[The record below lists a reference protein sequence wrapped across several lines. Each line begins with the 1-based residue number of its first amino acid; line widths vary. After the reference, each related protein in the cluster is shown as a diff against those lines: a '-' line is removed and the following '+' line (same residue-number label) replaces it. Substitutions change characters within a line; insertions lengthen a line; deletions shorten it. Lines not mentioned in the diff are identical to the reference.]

1 MRHGLMKHMLA
12 LCLAVSLPCGAMA
25 ADGASSEDV
34 IKIGVAGA
42 HSGDVASYGVPSLN
56 AAKIVAAEYNARG
69 GILGKKI
76 EIVAQDDQC
85 KPELATNAATKLVS
99 DKVNV
104 VMGHICS
111 GATKAA
117 LPIYNNSR
125 LIAMSPSATVPAL
138 TLSGENP
145 YFFRTISNDLDQAR
159 LAAQFIQTGL
169 KAERVALIH
178 DNSEYGKGYAET
190 AKNLLEKAEG
200 SKVKIVLFEAINPD
214 AVDFSAIIRKI
225 RREKAEALVF
235 GGYHPT
241 ASKIVQQLRREKLN
255 IALIGPDGLK
265 DEAFIKMAGA
275 DAEGVFASGPK
286 DTSKLE
292 MAVKAREQHR
302 AMFGTDPGAFYD
314 NAYSATQALINAMEK
329 AGTATD
335 TDKIMQALRTE
346 YIETPLGK
354 IKFGPKGD
362 ASGIGLSMFQVKN
375 GAFEELEYHIL
386 LD

>member
-1 MRHGLMKHMLA
+1 MRHCRVQQIISLFFAA
-12 LCLAVSLPCGAMA
+12 LLVIAALPAQA
-25 ADGASSEDV
+25 ASGKV

-56 AAKIVAAEYNARG
+56 AAKVVVADYNAKG
-69 GILGKKI
+69 GILGSLL
-76 EIVAQDDQC
+76 EVVAQDDQC

-117 LPIYNNSR
+117 LPIYTNAK
-125 LIAMSPSATVPAL
+125 LVAVSPSATVPSL

-145 YFFRTISNDLDQAR
+145 YFFRTISNDNDQAR
-159 LAAQFIQTGL
+159 LAAQFIITGL
-169 KAERVALIH
+169 KATKIAIIH
-178 DNSEYGKGYAET
+178 DNTEYGRGYAET
-190 AKNLLEKAEG
+190 AKTMLEASTEG
-200 SKVKIVLFEAINPD
+200 KPEIVLFEAINPD
-214 AVDFSAIIRKI
+214 AVDFSAIIRKV

-241 ASKIVQQLRREKLN
+241 ASKIVQQLRREKMKT
-255 IALIGPDGLK
+255 ALIGPDGLK
-265 DEAFIKMAGA
+265 DEAFIKMAAA
-275 DAEGVFASGPK
+275 DAEGVYASGPR

-292 MAVKAREQHR
+292 RAIKAREQHR
-302 AMFGTDPGAFYD
+302 AMFGSDPGAFYD
-314 NAYSATQALINAMEK
+314 NAYSATQALNNAMEK

-335 TDKIMQALRTE
+335 SGKIMQALHTE
-346 YIETPLGK
+346 YVETPLGR

-362 ASGIGLSMFQVKN
+362 ASGIGLSMFQVQN
-375 GAFEELEYHIL
+375 GKFVELDHYIL

>member
-1 MRHGLMKHMLA
+1 MRH
-12 LCLAVSLPCGAMA
+12 CRVQQIVSLFFVAFLVFA
-25 ADGASSEDV
+25 ALPAQAASGKV

-56 AAKIVAAEYNARG
+56 AAKVVVADYNARG
-69 GILGKKI
+69 GILGSQL
-76 EIVAQDDQC
+76 EVVAQDDQC

-117 LPIYNNSR
+117 LPIYTNAK
-125 LIAMSPSATVPAL
+125 LVAISPSATVPSL

-145 YFFRTISNDLDQAR
+145 YFFRTISNDNEQAR
-159 LAAQFIQTGL
+159 LAAQFIVKGL
-169 KAERVALIH
+169 KATKIAIIH
-178 DNSEYGKGYAET
+178 DNTEYGRGYAET
-190 AKNLLEKAEG
+190 AKTMLETSTEG
-200 SKVKIVLFEAINPD
+200 KLEIVLFEAINPD
-214 AVDFSAIIRKI
+214 AVDFSAIIRKV
-225 RREKAEALVF
+225 RREKAEALIF

-241 ASKIVQQLRREKLN
+241 ASKIVQQLRREKMKT
-255 IALIGPDGLK
+255 ALIGPDGLK
-265 DEAFIKMAGA
+265 DEAFIKMAAA
-275 DAEGVFASGPK
+275 DAEGVYASGPR

-292 MAVKAREQHR
+292 MAIKAREQHR
-302 AMFGTDPGAFYD
+302 TMFGSDPGAFYD

-335 TDKIMQALRTE
+335 SEKIMQALHNE
-346 YIETPLGK
+346 YVETPLGR

-362 ASGIGLSMFQVKN
+362 ASGIGLSMFQVQN
-375 GAFEELEYHIL
+375 GKFVELDHYIL